1 MKLSFDYYHNLE
13 APEIYLCNPDERELF
28 PLPGRDRK
36 IALRFN
42 DLSELKMTVDDAVSL
57 FNGEVKDLEA
67 YDYIRTKRLLYVTGI
82 GWFRIQEVDEDDNG
96 LLKSKAITA
105 ESYQSVF
112 KDKGFVS
119 EERVYRFYNAED
131 PFDSKYNSLD
141 EGAIPSVL
149 GQWYRQLGIRQA
161 LQSTPTE
168 PQSAFVDWTVTYVS
182 DAVKDMHRSFTEK
195 VTYGYDFMVNDVED
209 AFKVVVLFDFMYKAI
224 QVKTIQEVTEDKAGV
239 IYTFSNFMKNVKVNE
254 NADDIVTV
262 LNCNGGNCD
271 ITMVN
276 PTGTNYI
283 CDFSYYMD
291 EVEGK
296 WMSPEL
302 IAKLKAWK
310 LACTASEAEYIGL
323 VENYRAAAQSVVN
336 YGDDLQ
342 YVSTYLTE
350 LKNARDK
357 RSVLGEGDEEGGLCG
372 IVRAEHV
379 KLGEYSLAID
389 STFES
394 ERFDGRSYLTA
405 YNDKPDFDVETR
417 RWTPKGSSMRG
428 TADDIAS
435 RNAED
440 EDAGYWY
447 FIDDGGDSYC
457 KLKSRAVVDAETKTA
472 EYYCDGFD
480 RFIAMVYPVTE
491 EKITTT
497 ETTNEDGETI
507 TETKMAKIVKY
518 VDGVQ
523 SWIDVYESRVS
534 ELNDQINYNENIRD
548 NIEASLK
555 AISSRLNILS
565 YFSNTPS
572 LLRELN
578 CYWIEGDYTDENISV
593 LDATTPNEEIG
604 LCKALLEAGKDE
616 LSRVS
621 QPRFSFSLES
631 IDATKN
637 YEFRDQMEELVLGR
651 IITIE
656 KEEGLWYYPALLELN
671 MNLDKAEDFEMVFA
685 NALRLDDWGY
695 SYADLIK
702 DAATT
707 SRQVSSNWQNLMSY
721 AKERETVRS
730 IIRDPLDLTLRAAY
744 ANMINQE
751 FSIGTYGILGRKRVS
766 EDGDLFEDE
775 QVRLINNVMLFTDDN
790 WKTVKTALGKIT
802 LPDPTSENGT
812 ITKYGVVGEVIIG
825 DLILGNGLMI
835 TNNKNHKESTILIDE
850 NGITIKNQE
859 KEESDSDRIVFQ
871 VTTNGK
877 LTLKNYATK
886 GDIEDNY
893 SSIMTEVEDTY
904 AAITSVTQWI
914 KSSEERLS
922 TSITQVSSDFESR
935 IQSIASWQNSTDTKI
950 ATITQTADKDR
961 ATISLLTKWV
971 GTDENGDLVGS
982 AASITETADKDRALI
997 NMFAEY
1003 QDGNKVVKGEFIIS
1017 AINGESG
1024 AKISADRID
1033 LEGTEFNIKVDATN
1047 VQGILKVEQLP
1058 DNVAYLND
1066 LWSEDEITLITNK
1079 AIRTS
1084 TIYAD
1089 QINAKGLDLTGNS
1102 LGGLFIDPNGIM
1114 VCAPRGT
1121 TTYDTY
1127 LLNSFRA
1134 DLYYYYDENAVTV
1147 CNYGGDETWYTKVY
1161 ALGDAIEVFV
1171 SGLPESGC
1179 ELFILARQPDES
1191 DSVEVSDNTSKA
1203 IKSYYY
1209 NASPG
1214 IAITIDTSEF
1224 SEKEGYLVINSA
1236 SDITPYVRRTHA
1248 VAETVGGWTGDGHFW
1263 LRTQDGYDISLGSYA
1278 DGIDIEEPNRG
1289 IITVFR
1295 SEGVAYY
1302 NPDIKDYAEDND
1314 DPYAVDGYTFPIMF
1328 GCSADEGY
1336 NHHLCDTWYID
1347 QYGSSTPVTS
1357 DRTKKHSI
1365 EKQSEVYSRIFDK
1378 LTPVTFKYNNG
1389 TSGRTHFGLI
1399 AQDVEAAV
1407 LSEGLTTLD
1416 FAPIVYKS
1424 NESGKKT
1431 DYGVRYEE
1439 LVSMCIKEIQELK
1452 RSLSQLL
1459 SE

>member
-1 MKLSFDYYHNLE
+1 MKLSFDYYHSLE

-36 IALRFN
+36 VALRFN

-82 GWFRIQEVDEDDNG
+82 GWFRIKEVDEDDNG

-112 KDKGFVS
+112 KDKGFIS

-131 PFDSKYNSLD
+131 PLDSRYNSSD

-168 PQSAFVDWTVTYVS
+168 PQTAFVDWTVTYVS

-195 VTYGYDFMVNDVED
+195 ITYGYDFMVNDVED

-224 QVKTIQEVTEDKAGV
+224 QVKTIREVTEDKAGV
-239 IYTFSNFMKNVKVNE
+239 IYTFSNFMKNVRVNE

-291 EVEGK
+291 EAEGK

-302 IAKLKAWK
+302 IAKLKEWK
-310 LACTASEAEYIGL
+310 SACAASEAEYIEL

-357 RSVLGEGDEEGGLCG
+357 RSVLGEGNEEGGLCG

-394 ERFDGRSYLTA
+394 ERFDGSSYLTA
-405 YNDKPDFDVETR
+405 YNDKPDFNAQTR
-417 RWTPKGSSMRG
+417 RWTPKGVSTSG

-457 KLKSRAVVDAETKTA
+457 KLKSRAVVNAETKTA

-491 EKITTT
+491 EKTTTT
-497 ETTNEDGETI
+497 ETTNEDGETV
-507 TETKMAKIVKY
+507 TETKVAKIVKY

-523 SWIDVYESRVS
+523 DWIDVYESQVS
-534 ELNDQINYNENIRD
+534 DFNYRISYNENIRD
-548 NIEASLK
+548 NTEVSLK
-555 AISSRLNILS
+555 AISSRLNILA
-565 YFSNTPS
+565 YFANTPS

-593 LDATTPNEEIG
+593 LDTTTPDEEIG

-651 IITIE
+651 IIPIE

-671 MNLDKAEDFEMVFA
+671 MNLDKAEDFGMTFA

-702 DAATT
+702 DASTT
-707 SRQVSSNWQNLMSY
+707 SRQVSANWQNLMSY

-744 ANMINQE
+744 ANMTNQE

-766 EDGDLFEDE
+766 EDSDSFENE

-802 LPDPTSENGT
+802 LPDPTSESGA
-812 ITKYGVVGEVIIG
+812 ITKYGIVGEVIIG
-825 DLILGNGLMI
+825 DLILGNELMI
-835 TNNKNHKESTILIDE
+835 TNNKNGEESTITINGD
-850 NGITIKNQE
+850 GITIKNKSLDEEDAGRVTFKVTTDGTLILRGYAKDEDLEDIGFTVNAIE
-859 KEESDSDRIVFQ
+859 KQIALFVTTEEVDSRIEVLEGEIDLRVTSDEYNSGIEILETELSGKVSNKYTGESFGWELTDSAFKLISESGEVLVCTKEGLVINGYVQAEEFRTVKSQVETNNTSITNCQTEISNNANQITLRATKTELNETNGRVEECEGQIVILSDKIDAIVSSGDLSSELELLSDRIDAKVSNKG
-871 VTTNGK
+871 NG
-877 LTLKNYATK
+877 NQF
-886 GDIEDNY
+886 G
-893 SSIMTEVEDTY
+893 
-904 AAITSVTQWI
+904 W
-914 KSSEERLS
+914 
-922 TSITQVSSDFESR
+922 SITEDSFVLFTGDWDPDAGEGGVGDWVDQTNVFVCDSTGVWIEGYIYANGGRIGSLQIDGSQLRSEVMNDLGETELEFVIDGGGVNDLISVVYQSNLVFELTSEGDLVSAKCDF
-935 IQSIASWQNSTDTKI
+935 TGG
-950 ATITQTADKDR
+950 TIGCWTILGDRLFTVVPGSYDYTQ
-961 ATISLLTKWV
+961 
-971 GTDENGDLVGS
+971 ENGDPGT
-982 AASITETADKDRALI
+982 ASYMVTSLESDGIWYYLSDDREHP
-997 NMFAEY
+997 F
-1003 QDGNKVVKGEFIIS
+1003 S
-1017 AINGESG
+1017 AICDGPQ
-1024 AKISADRID
+1024 R
-1033 LEGTEFNIKVDATN
+1033 
-1047 VQGILKVEQLP
+1047 
-1058 DNVAYLND
+1058 
-1066 LWSEDEITLITNK
+1066 
-1079 AIRTS
+1079 
-1084 TIYAD
+1084 
-1089 QINAKGLDLTGNS
+1089 
-1102 LGGLFIDPNGIM
+1102 
-1114 VCAPRGT
+1114 
-1121 TTYDTY
+1121 
-1127 LLNSFRA
+1127 
-1134 DLYYYYDENAVTV
+1134 
-1147 CNYGGDETWYTKVY
+1147 
-1161 ALGDAIEVFV
+1161 
-1171 SGLPESGC
+1171 
-1179 ELFILARQPDES
+1179 
-1191 DSVEVSDNTSKA
+1191 
-1203 IKSYYY
+1203 
-1209 NASPG
+1209 SPFG
-1214 IAITIDTSEF
+1214 
-1224 SEKEGYLVINSA
+1224 
-1236 SDITPYVRRTHA
+1236 
-1248 VAETVGGWTGDGHFW
+1248 
-1263 LRTQDGYDISLGSYA
+1263 
-1278 DGIDIEEPNRG
+1278 
-1289 IITVFR
+1289 
-1295 SEGVAYY
+1295 EGV
-1302 NPDIKDYAEDND
+1302 I
-1314 DPYAVDGYTFPIMF
+1314 I
-1328 GCSADEGY
+1328 
-1336 NHHLCDTWYID
+1336 
-1347 QYGSSTPVTS
+1347 
-1357 DRTKKHSI
+1357 
-1365 EKQSEVYSRIFDK
+1365 
-1378 LTPVTFKYNNG
+1378 
-1389 TSGRTHFGLI
+1389 
-1399 AQDVEAAV
+1399 
-1407 LSEGLTTLD
+1407 
-1416 FAPIVYKS
+1416 
-1424 NESGKKT
+1424 
-1431 DYGVRYEE
+1431 
-1439 LVSMCIKEIQELK
+1439 
-1452 RSLSQLL
+1452 
-1459 SE
+1459 

>member
-1 MKLSFDYYHNLE
+1 MKLSFDYYHSLE

-36 IALRFN
+36 VALRFN

-82 GWFRIQEVDEDDNG
+82 GWFRIKEVDEDDNG

-112 KDKGFVS
+112 KDKGFIS

-131 PFDSKYNSLD
+131 PLDSRYNSSD

-239 IYTFSNFMKNVKVNE
+239 IYTFSNFMKNVRVNE

-310 LACTASEAEYIGL
+310 SACVASEAEYIEL

-357 RSVLGEGDEEGGLCG
+357 RSVLGEGNEGGDLCG

-394 ERFDGRSYLTA
+394 ERFDGSSYLTA
-405 YNDKPDFDVETR
+405 YNDKPDFNAQTR
-417 RWTPKGSSMRG
+417 RWTPKGVSTSG

-447 FIDDGGDSYC
+447 FIDDGGNSYC

-480 RFIAMVYPVTE
+480 RFIAMLYPVTE
-491 EKITTT
+491 EKATTT

-507 TETKMAKIVKY
+507 TETKVAKIVKY

-523 SWIDVYESRVS
+523 DWIDVYESQVS
-534 ELNDQINYNENIRD
+534 DFNYRISYNENIRD
-548 NIEASLK
+548 NTEASLK

-565 YFSNTPS
+565 YFANTPS

-593 LDATTPNEEIG
+593 LDTTTPDEEID

-671 MNLDKAEDFEMVFA
+671 MNLDKAEDFGMTFA

-702 DAATT
+702 DASTT
-707 SRQVSSNWQNLMSY
+707 SRQVSANWQSLMSY
-721 AKERETVRS
+721 AKERETIRS

-744 ANMINQE
+744 ANMTNQE

-766 EDGDLFEDE
+766 EDSDSFEDE

-802 LPDPTSENGT
+802 LPDPTSKSGT
-812 ITKYGVVGEVIIG
+812 ITKYGIVGEVIIG
-825 DLILGNGLMI
+825 DLILGNELMI
-835 TNNKNHKESTILIDE
+835 TNNKNGEESTITISGD
-850 NGITIKNQE
+850 GITIKNKSLDEEDAGRVTFKVTTDGTLILRGYAKDEDLEDIGFTVNAIEKQIALFVTTEEVDSRIEVLEGEIGLRVTSDEYNSGIKVLQDQISLNVTNIEGHGSQIKLLEDEIDLRVTSDEYNSGIEILE
-859 KEESDSDRIVFQ
+859 KELSGKVSNKYTGESFGWELTDSAFKLISESGEVLVCTKEGLVINGYVQAEEFRTVKSQVETNNTSIAKCQTEISSNANQITLRATKTELNKTNGRVEECEGQIVILSDKIDAIVSSGDLSSELELLSDRIDTKVSNKGTGNQFGWSITEDSFTLFTGVWDSGAGEGGVGEWIDRASVF
-871 VTTNGK
+871 VCDSTGVWIEGSV
-877 LTLKNYATK
+877 YATQGK
-886 GDIEDNY
+886 IGVLEIRDSQLRSEVMNGLGE
-893 SSIMTEVEDTY
+893 TELEFVIDGGGVNDL
-904 AAITSVTQWI
+904 ISVVYQNN
-914 KSSEERLS
+914 L
-922 TSITQVSSDFESR
+922 VFE
-935 IQSIASWQNSTDTKI
+935 
-950 ATITQTADKDR
+950 
-961 ATISLLTKWV
+961 LTP
-971 GTDENGDLVGS
+971 EGDLVSSKCDFSGGTIGCWTIS
-982 AASITETADKDRALI
+982 GDR
-997 NMFAEY
+997 
-1003 QDGNKVVKGEFIIS
+1003 
-1017 AINGESG
+1017 
-1024 AKISADRID
+1024 
-1033 LEGTEFNIKVDATN
+1033 
-1047 VQGILKVEQLP
+1047 
-1058 DNVAYLND
+1058 
-1066 LWSEDEITLITNK
+1066 
-1079 AIRTS
+1079 
-1084 TIYAD
+1084 
-1089 QINAKGLDLTGNS
+1089 
-1102 LGGLFIDPNGIM
+1102 
-1114 VCAPRGT
+1114 
-1121 TTYDTY
+1121 
-1127 LLNSFRA
+1127 
-1134 DLYYYYDENAVTV
+1134 LYTV
-1147 CNYGGDETWYTKVY
+1147 
-1161 ALGDAIEVFV
+1161 V
-1171 SGLPESGC
+1171 SG
-1179 ELFILARQPDES
+1179 
-1191 DSVEVSDNTSKA
+1191 
-1203 IKSYYY
+1203 SYYY
-1209 NASPG
+1209 TKNGVPNTAG
-1214 IAITIDTSEF
+1214 YMVTSLE
-1224 SEKEGYLVINSA
+1224 S
-1236 SDITPYVRRTHA
+1236 
-1248 VAETVGGWTGDGHFW
+1248 
-1263 LRTQDGYDISLGSYA
+1263 
-1278 DGIDIEEPNRG
+1278 DGIWYYLSDNLEHPFTAICDGPQRAPFE
-1289 IITVFR
+1289 
-1295 SEGVAYY
+1295 EGV
-1302 NPDIKDYAEDND
+1302 I
-1314 DPYAVDGYTFPIMF
+1314 I
-1328 GCSADEGY
+1328 
-1336 NHHLCDTWYID
+1336 
-1347 QYGSSTPVTS
+1347 
-1357 DRTKKHSI
+1357 
-1365 EKQSEVYSRIFDK
+1365 
-1378 LTPVTFKYNNG
+1378 
-1389 TSGRTHFGLI
+1389 
-1399 AQDVEAAV
+1399 
-1407 LSEGLTTLD
+1407 
-1416 FAPIVYKS
+1416 
-1424 NESGKKT
+1424 
-1431 DYGVRYEE
+1431 
-1439 LVSMCIKEIQELK
+1439 
-1452 RSLSQLL
+1452 
-1459 SE
+1459 